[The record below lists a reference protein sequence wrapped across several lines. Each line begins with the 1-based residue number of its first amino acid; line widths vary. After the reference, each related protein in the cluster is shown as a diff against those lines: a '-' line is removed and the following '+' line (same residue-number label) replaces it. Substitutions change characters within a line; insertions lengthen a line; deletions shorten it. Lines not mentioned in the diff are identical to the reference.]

1 MMRLGFV
8 VLVAFGLAVL
18 ALSQLAAA
26 DTVPLPAPFDDA
38 LPPPMVMFAEERLL
52 AAVVNAAVVMV
63 LVGVGLGLIW
73 SANRVFRR
81 YWRIG
86 GIAML
91 ALILPGVV
99 FQDVAL
105 AAEPDAALSVGSLVG
120 PWIEI
125 AFLVLGS
132 PIALALAGLFVRV
145 AGMLG
150 LTIEE
155 ARRQRLQEIIQ
166 RGLMLAAQQANTR
179 LDGKMAIDLRSTL
192 VEEAAAY
199 TTRYGRQTLQRL
211 GQNPADLAAVREIV
225 NARLAE
231 MAPLAAEPARGFGA
245 ERA

>member
-1 MMRLGFV
+1 MMRRGFV
-8 VLVAFGLAVL
+8 VLVAFGMAML
-18 ALSQLAAA
+18 ALSQFAASA
-26 DTVPLPAPFDDA
+26 PAPLPAPFDDA
-38 LPPPMVMFAEERLL
+38 FPPPMMVFVEERLL
-52 AAVVNAAVVMV
+52 AAVVHAAVVMV

-99 FQDVAL
+99 FQDAAL
-105 AAEPDAALSVGSLVG
+105 AAEPDTAVSIGSLIG

-166 RGLMLAAQQANTR
+166 RGLMLAAQQANSR
-179 LDGKMAIDLRSTL
+179 LDGKLTMAARSTL

-211 GQNPADLAAVREIV
+211 GQNPADLKAVREIV

-231 MAPLAAEPARGFGA
+231 MAPLATGTERG
-245 ERA
+245 